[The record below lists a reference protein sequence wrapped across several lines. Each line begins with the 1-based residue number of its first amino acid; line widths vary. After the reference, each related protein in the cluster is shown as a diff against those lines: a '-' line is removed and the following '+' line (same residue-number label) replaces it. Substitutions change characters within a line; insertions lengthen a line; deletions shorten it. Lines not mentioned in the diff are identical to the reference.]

1 VREELRVAARDAPG
15 ARGADIDHER
25 RDIVARAQT
34 TLISII
40 NTRNNKRLGTRTE
53 IKHNTDGGVSRN
65 SIAVTAPAVRE
76 VAWAPQDMS

>member
-1 VREELRVAARDAPG
+1 M
-15 ARGADIDHER
+15 
-25 RDIVARAQT
+25 
-34 TLISII
+34 ISII
-40 NTRNNKRLGTRTE
+40 NTRNDKRLGTRTE